1 MLICWC
7 FCGSFCTLSAAIDA
21 MAPFA
26 AAHEILPVLSEH
38 AATLDTRFGKAED
51 FAARIE
57 ALTGKKPITT
67 LPDAEPIGP
76 RLRPDLTVVLPCT
89 GNTLAKIRHGVSDGP
104 VTLAVKSHLRRGAP
118 LLLGLCSNDALGGNF
133 ENLAAL
139 SRRQGVYFL
148 PLRQDDPAAKPYSC
162 VSDFSALPDAVEAA
176 LRGQQLRPLFL
187 PPKS

>member
-7 FCGSFCTLSAAIDA
+7 FCGSFCTLPAAIDA
-21 MAPFA
+21 MAPLA
-26 AAHEILPVLSEH
+26 AEHEILPVLSGNV
-38 AATLDTRFGKAED
+38 ASLDTRFGKAKD

-57 ALTGKKPITT
+57 ALTGKKPIAT

-76 RLRPDLTVVLPCT
+76 RLRPALAIVLPCT
-89 GNTLAKIRHGVSDGP
+89 GNTLAKIRHGISDGP

-139 SRRQGVYFL
+139 SRRDGVFFL

-162 VSDFSALPDAVEAA
+162 VADFTTLPAAVDAA
-176 LRGQQLRPLFL
+176 LRGKQLRPLFV
-187 PPKS
+187 PQ